1 MALEHELLLDAAQL
15 SHVGQVRKV
24 NQDASLI
31 DMGVY
36 AVADGMG
43 GHAAGDI
50 AAALAVE
57 ELGKVIR
64 MAGPDD
70 LVGAVK
76 DANTAITR
84 RAASDIELQG
94 MGTTVVAL
102 ASFIEGDAQQLALVN
117 VGDSR
122 GYRFRDGELEQ
133 LTEDH
138 SLVADLVR
146 DGMLRPDQAE
156 QHPQRNV
163 ITRALG
169 IDVEVQVDWW
179 VHTPVAG
186 DRFLLCSD
194 GLFNEVPEPVIAG
207 VLARVAWPEDAVEQL
222 VTMANEGGGRDNIT
236 VLIIDVVDPDND
248 DREDRAEKAVSVDGD
263 AAAEATPIDK
273 DEAPGAVS
281 TAAPDSED
289 VAEPSAGHAQ
299 SVDPKEKAPGRFGRV
314 FGRKKG
320 NPSDGAS

>member
-1 MALEHELLLDAAQL
+1 MALEPELLLDAAQL

-31 DMGVY
+31 DMGVF

-94 MGTTVVAL
+94 MGTTVVAM
-102 ASFIEGDAQQLALVN
+102 ASFTVGDAQQIALVN

-122 GYRFRDGELEQ
+122 GYRFRDGHLEQ

-169 IDVEVQVDWW
+169 IDADVQVDWW

-194 GLFNEVPEPVIAG
+194 GLFNEVPEPVIAS
-207 VLARVAWPEDAVEQL
+207 VLARVPWPEDAVEQL
-222 VTMANEGGGRDNIT
+222 VDMANEGGGRDNIT
-236 VLIIDVVDPDND
+236 VLIVDIVDPDND
-248 DREDRAEKAVSVDGD
+248 DRADRADVVPDFEAARVETSE
-263 AAAEATPIDK
+263 AAAGTEAGS
-273 DEAPGAVS
+273 PGDG
-281 TAAPDSED
+281 AAESPDGK
-289 VAEPSAGHAQ
+289 AQSAG
-299 SVDPKEKAPGRFGRV
+299 PGGKPSGLLGRV

>member
-1 MALEHELLLDAAQL
+1 MALEREFLFDAAQQT
-15 SHVGQVRKV
+15 HVGQVRKV

-31 DMGVY
+31 DMGVF

-64 MAGPDD
+64 MAGVED
-70 LVGAVK
+70 LVSAVK
-76 DANTAITR
+76 DANKAITR

-102 ASFIEGDAQQLALVN
+102 ASYIEGDAQYLALVN

-122 GYRFRDGELEQ
+122 GYRFRDGVLEQ

-169 IDVEVQVDWW
+169 IDDNVQVDSW
-179 VHTPVAG
+179 VHTPVVG

-194 GLFNEVPEPVIAG
+194 GLFNEVPVPEIAQ
-207 VLARVAWPEDAVEQL
+207 VLAEEPWPEDAVDKL
-222 VTMANEGGGRDNIT
+222 VDMANEGGGRDNIT
-236 VLIIDVVDPDND
+236 VLIVDVVDPDND
-248 DREDRAEKAVSVDGD
+248 NRADAAPAAAESGVASVDGSTE
-263 AAAEATPIDK
+263 AAGES
-273 DEAPGAVS
+273 G
-281 TAAPDSED
+281 AAPASN
-289 VAEPSAGHAQ
+289 AEPVVADAGDK
-299 SVDPKEKAPGRFGRV
+299 SRGLLGRV

-320 NPSDGAS
+320 NSSDGTT

>member
-1 MALEHELLLDAAQL
+1 MALEKELTFEAAQL
-15 SHVGQVRKV
+15 THVGQLRQV

-31 DMGVY
+31 DMGVF

-64 MAGPDD
+64 MASVDD

-84 RAASDIELQG
+84 RAAGDADLQG

-102 ASFIEGDAQQLALVN
+102 ASFVEGDAQQLALVN

-122 GYRFRDGELEQ
+122 GYLFRGGELKQ

-169 IDVEVQVDWW
+169 IGADVQVDSW
-179 VHTPVAG
+179 VHSPEPG

-194 GLFNEVPEPVIAG
+194 GLFNEVSEAEIAR
-207 VLARVAWPEDAVEQL
+207 VLGEVAWPEDAVAQL
-222 VTMANEGGGRDNIT
+222 VDMANEAGGRDNIT
-236 VLIIDVVDPDND
+236 VLIVDAVDPDND
-248 DREDRAEKAVSVDGD
+248 DREARAE
-263 AAAEATPIDK
+263 
-273 DEAPGAVS
+273 
-281 TAAPDSED
+281 TAATGAAD
-289 VAEPSAGHAQ
+289 VADVDLDSPDPTDDDHQEAASESSNGEPA
-299 SVDPKEKAPGRFGRV
+299 DPVTEAEGSEPEQKRGLMGRLR
-314 FGRKKG
+314 GRKKG
-320 NPSDGAS
+320 NPSDGAA

>member
-1 MALEHELLLDAAQL
+1 MALEKEFHFDAAQL
-15 SHVGQVRKV
+15 THVGQLRQV

-31 DMGVY
+31 DMGVF

-64 MAGPDD
+64 MAGVDD

-76 DANTAITR
+76 DANKAITR

-94 MGTTVVAL
+94 MGTTIVAM
-102 ASFIEGDAQQLALVN
+102 ASFIEGDAQHLALVN

-133 LTEDH
+133 LTDDH

-169 IDVEVQVDWW
+169 IDVNVQVDSW

-194 GLFNEVPEPVIAG
+194 GLFNEVDEPTIAK
-207 VLARVAWPEDAVEQL
+207 VLAQQPWPEEAVEIL
-222 VTMANEGGGRDNIT
+222 VDMANDAGGRDNIT

-248 DREDRAEKAVSVDGD
+248 DRADRADRAERAE
-263 AAAEATPIDK
+263 AAAEAADAEAGPEHADRAEVSADAETADEPASPSGATPAD
-273 DEAPGAVS
+273 
-281 TAAPDSED
+281 
-289 VAEPSAGHAQ
+289 AEKPR
-299 SVDPKEKAPGRFGRV
+299 GRIGRM
-314 FGRKKG
+314 FARKKG
-320 NPSDGAS
+320 DASDGAT